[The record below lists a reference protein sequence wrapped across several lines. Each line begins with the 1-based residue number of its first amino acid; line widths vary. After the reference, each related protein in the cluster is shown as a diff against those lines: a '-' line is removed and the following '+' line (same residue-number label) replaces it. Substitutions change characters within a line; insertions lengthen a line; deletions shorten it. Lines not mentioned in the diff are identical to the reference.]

1 MKSNMEQSNE
11 NNNIFSTEII
21 NLLRKLFGHP
31 LRSFYKL
38 TKGICKIEQGDK
50 MSRDMI
56 ELGSWF
62 VSTPT
67 ELENNLKFNG
77 GFRAEERRI

>member
-1 MKSNMEQSNE
+1 MEQSNE

-21 NLLRKLFGHP
+21 NLLRKLFGRP

-38 TKGICKIEQGDK
+38 TKGTCKIEQGDK
-50 MSRDMI
+50 MSRDMT

-62 VSTPT
+62 VRTPT
-67 ELENNLKFNG
+67 ELKNNLKFNG